1 MHHHPA
7 PPVELQTSSSILLIG
22 HPNVGKSVI
31 FHQLTGHY
39 VTVANYPGTTVE
51 LTRGSATHFPDTT
64 VIDTPGVL
72 TLPSRT
78 EDEQVTAQVLF
89 EEPLRAMIQVG
100 DAKNLRR
107 TLQLTLQLAEM
118 GIPLALALN
127 MMDEA
132 DHRGVSV
139 DLKLLREHLE
149 VPVVP
154 TIATRG
160 KGIAQLIEEIQ
171 KAQKPSFFIQY
182 PDKLEDAISYVESHL
197 PDSTISKR
205 SLALLWL
212 GSDPV
217 AESWLRKHIDSN
229 TYQELLNQKN
239 LLHESDEVS
248 PGALIRLTRMEVVDR
263 LVNLV
268 LRQTDL
274 GLRGTGEWL
283 GHLAI
288 QPIRG
293 LVILAIV
300 LYVLYWFVG
309 IFGAGILVDLL
320 ETNLFG
326 ELINPRV
333 TEVIYTLI
341 PIPIIADFF
350 VGEYGLWTMGMTYAL
365 ALILPIVST
374 FFLAF
379 GIMEDSGY
387 LPRLAVL
394 TNRVFRIMG
403 LNGKAILPMV
413 LGLGCVTMA
422 TMTTRIME
430 NKRDRLLVIILLAL
444 AIPCSAQLGIV
455 MGMLA
460 SVSLSATM
468 IWMVVIVVVLL
479 FVGWLAARVLPGERS
494 PLLLELPPLRWPIMS
509 NVLIKTLARL
519 EWYSK
524 EVVPLFLLGTAILF
538 GMEKTGLLDRLT
550 QASEPLVSGWLGL
563 PPEASAAFLLGFLRR
578 DFGATGLFL
587 MEAQGLLSPI
597 QVVVSMVTL
606 TLFIPCVASVF
617 MIGKSRGWRTSLA
630 IIAVVFPL
638 AFIVGG
644 FLKHLLVAIG
654 WGI

>member
-1 MHHHPA
+1 MHNHHPS
-7 PPVELQTSSSILLIG
+7 VELQTSSSIALIG

-51 LTRGSATHFPDTT
+51 LTRGSATHFPDTA

-78 EDEQVTAQVLF
+78 EEEQVTARVLF
-89 EEPLRAMIQVG
+89 DEPLRAIIQVG

-118 GIPLALALN
+118 GIPLTLALN

-132 DHRGVSV
+132 NHRGVSV
-139 DLKLLREHLE
+139 DLNLLREHLE
-149 VPVVP
+149 VPVIP

-160 KGIAQLIEEIQ
+160 KGIAQLIDEMH
-171 KAQKPSFFIQY
+171 KTQKPSFFIQY
-182 PDKLEDAISYVESHL
+182 PEVLEHAINYVESHL

-212 GSDPV
+212 GRDPV
-217 AESWLRKHIDSN
+217 AESWLKKHIDSN
-229 TYQELLNQKN
+229 PFQELLNHRN
-239 LLHESDEVS
+239 SLHESSEVS
-248 PGALIRLTRMEVVDR
+248 PGTLIRTTRMEIVDR

-274 GLRGTGEWL
+274 GFRGTGEWL

-288 QPIRG
+288 QPLRG
-293 LVILAIV
+293 MVILAIV

-309 IFGAGILVDLL
+309 IFGAGILVNLL

-333 TEVIYTLI
+333 TDVIHTII
-341 PIPIIADFF
+341 PIPIVADFF

-422 TMTTRIME
+422 TLTTRIME

-468 IWMVVIVVVLL
+468 IWLVVIVVVMLS
-479 FVGWLAARVLPGERS
+479 VGWLAARVLPGERS
-494 PLLLELPPLRWPIMS
+494 PLLLELPPLRLPIMS

-519 EWYSK
+519 EWYLK
-524 EVVPLFLLGTAILF
+524 EVIPLFLLGTAIMF
-538 GMEKTGLLDRLT
+538 GMEKTGLLDRLI
-550 QASEPLVSGWLGL
+550 QASEPLVAGWLGL
-563 PPEASAAFLLGFLRR
+563 PADASAAFLLGFLRR

-597 QVVVSMVTL
+597 QVVVSMVTI

-630 IIAVVFPL
+630 ITAIVFPL
-638 AFIVGG
+638 AFLVGG
-644 FLKHLLVAIG
+644 LLKYLLVAIG

>member
-1 MHHHPA
+1 MHNHQPS
-7 PPVELQTSSSILLIG
+7 VELQTSNSIALIG

-51 LTRGSATHFPDTT
+51 LTRGAATHFPDTA
-64 VIDTPGVL
+64 VIDTPGIL

-78 EDEQVTAQVLF
+78 DEEQVTAQVLF
-89 EEPLRAMIQVG
+89 DEPLRVIIQVG

-132 DHRGVSV
+132 NHRGVSV
-139 DLKLLREHLE
+139 DLNLLREHLE
-149 VPVVP
+149 VPVIP

-160 KGIAQLIEEIQ
+160 KGIAQLIEQIH
-171 KAQKPSFFIQY
+171 KTQKPSFFIQY
-182 PDKLEDAISYVESHL
+182 PEVLEHAISYVESHL
-197 PDSTISKR
+197 PDSNISKR

-212 GSDPV
+212 GRDPV
-217 AESWLRKHIDSN
+217 AESWLKKHIDSN
-229 TYQELLNQKN
+229 TYQELLNHRKS
-239 LLHESDEVS
+239 LHETGEVS
-248 PGALIRLTRMEVVDR
+248 PGTIIRLTRMGVVDR

-274 GLRGTGEWL
+274 GFRGTGEWL
-283 GHLAI
+283 GHLTI

-293 LVILAIV
+293 VVILAFV

-309 IFGAGILVDLL
+309 IFGAGILVNLL

-326 ELINPRV
+326 EIINPLV
-333 TEVIYTLI
+333 TDGIYTII
-341 PIPIIADFF
+341 PIPIVADFF

-422 TMTTRIME
+422 TLTTRIME

-468 IWMVVIVVVLL
+468 IWLVVIVVVMLS
-479 FVGWLAARVLPGERS
+479 VGWLAARVLPGERS
-494 PLLLELPPLRWPIMS
+494 PLLLELPPLRLPIMS

-519 EWYSK
+519 EWYLK
-524 EVVPLFLLGTAILF
+524 EVIPLFLLGTAIMF
-538 GMEKTGLLDRLT
+538 VMQKTGLLDRLI
-550 QASEPLVSGWLGL
+550 QASEPLVAGWLGL
-563 PPEASAAFLLGFLRR
+563 PADASAAFLLGFLRR

-597 QVVVSMVTL
+597 QVVVSMVTI

-630 IIAVVFPL
+630 ITAIVFPL
-638 AFIVGG
+638 AFLVGG
-644 FLKHLLVAIG
+644 LLKYLLVSIG